1 MSKPI
6 NAMAIGGFLIGGIAL
21 LVIALL
27 VFGGGQFFKPKMHWV
42 VYFETS
48 LNGLNIGAPVKVQ
61 GVQVGIV
68 KEIELQLDRSTQ
80 RLMKPVVLEIEPDR
94 LASPDGSPLDLS
106 LIPGHERMEELH
118 KLIAAGLRARLE
130 VQSILTG
137 LLYVDLDFHP
147 QQPIRLTGLKY
158 KGMPEVPSITP
169 TVDEVRA
176 TLEDVVR
183 KIRSMPLDQMV
194 DDISATL
201 ADIRKLVGSEET
213 RKSQESLTKALQ
225 NAENLLSRLDKQ
237 LPGFMDRMDKTMGSI
252 GQSSTDI
259 SMTARTTTAAVRDL
273 QSGTGPMMKAA
284 EQALLQASEALES
297 TRMAADNIADTTAD
311 DSNLQGTVIE
321 LNKTAKSLRALTD
334 FLERHPESLLFG
346 KED

>member
-1 MSKPI
+1 MSKPV
-6 NAMAIGGFLIGGIAL
+6 NAMAIGGFLIGGMAL
-21 LVIALL
+21 LIAALL

-48 LNGLNIGAPVKVQ
+48 LNGLNLGAPVKVQ

-68 KEIELQLDRSTQ
+68 KEIELQLDRNRQ
-80 RLMKPVVLEIEPDR
+80 RLMKPVVLEIEPWR
-94 LASPDGSPLDLS
+94 LASPDGSPFELS
-106 LIPGHERMEELH
+106 LIPGSERAAEL
-118 KLIAAGLRARLE
+118 KKMIAAGLRARLE

-147 QQPIRLTGLKY
+147 EQPVRLTGLDY
-158 KGMPEVPSITP
+158 KNMPEVPSITP

-176 TLEDVVR
+176 TLEDVVK

-194 DDISATL
+194 ADVSATV

-213 RKSQESLTKALQ
+213 QKSQAALTKALQ
-225 NAENLLSRLDKQ
+225 NAESLLSRLDKQ
-237 LPGFMDRMDKTMGSI
+237 LPGFIDRMNKTMGSI

-259 SMTARTTTAAVRDL
+259 STTAQATTAAVRDL
-273 QSGTGPMMKAA
+273 QTSTGPVMKAA
-284 EQALLQASEALES
+284 EQTLLKATDALES
-297 TRMAADNIADTTAD
+297 TQVAAGNIADTTAN
-311 DSNLQGTVIE
+311 DSSLQGSVVE
-321 LNKTAKSLRALTD
+321 LTKAAQSLRALTD
-334 FLERHPESLLFG
+334 YLERHPDSLLFG